1 MVFATGPK
9 LGPGGPAPS
18 RAAYVAT
25 WLERL
30 GWAGNTGWRPTSAW
44 AGLGLGLAGATE
56 TEGHGGQL
64 RRGSGGPAERAAL
77 AMRAGTGTTHGTSER
92 G

>member
-30 GWAGNTGWRPTSAW
+30 GWAGNTGW
-44 AGLGLGLAGATE
+44 LAAY
-56 TEGHGGQL
+56 
-64 RRGSGGPAERAAL
+64 
-77 AMRAGTGTTHGTSER
+77 
-92 G
+92 